1 MPVILLLV
9 GCGAQA
15 TALTAVPSEE
25 VEEATTEA
33 KIAFMSY
40 RDGNHDI
47 HIMNVDGSEQV
58 RLTNNPTND
67 YAPSFSP

>member
-47 HIMNVDGSEQV
+47 HIMNADGSGV
-58 RLTNNPTND
+58 INLTNSPAYD
-67 YAPSFSP
+67 GSPCFSP